1 MRFDQ
6 IWCLGTGVGQH
17 ESVEKSNC
25 SRLPKPLVSGRISV
39 YALFDNQLSS
49 TFFQCGNFHY
59 SFYDRRGRWQKALTG
74 TTPIVLHGDEVEIVC
89 CFGRSTHPSPAPVEM
104 HSVFLTERCFP
115 SASVPSAVSPLQAYN
130 QLALGRYTR
139 SSISPCCQQFVAFPT
154 VIPPKTRISLSKSRP
169 MYEVG
174 RGRTTA
180 SYDDAYSVGRL
191 DQSLTRSGHI
201 HISRTKMST
210 HT

>member
-1 MRFDQ
+1 VRLRFDQ

-25 SRLPKPLVSGRISV
+25 SRLPKPLVSGRIDGV
-39 YALFDNQLSS
+39 IIYALFDNQLSS

-104 HSVFLTERCFP
+104 HLVFLTERCFP
-115 SASVPSAVSPLQAYN
+115 SASVPLPFPHCKLTINWPLGGT
-130 QLALGRYTR
+130 LALPSVLVA
-139 SSISPCCQQFVAFPT
+139 SSLLHSPP
-154 VIPPKTRISLSKSRP
+154 
-169 MYEVG
+169 
-174 RGRTTA
+174 
-180 SYDDAYSVGRL
+180 
-191 DQSLTRSGHI
+191 
-201 HISRTKMST
+201 
-210 HT
+210 